1 MILIQARSTSTRFP
15 NKIME
20 KIDGLPMVE
29 YLYRRCLES
38 GFPAMAIIP
47 EGDAVAGYLRGAHIP
62 FYEGPEDDVLARYFH
77 CAKTWNLQWVAR
89 VTADCPLLS
98 TAVLH
103 FLIFIGQANK
113 LDFVSN
119 CVHETTNGQE
129 IEYLSF
135 RMLQHVHT
143 LASQA
148 EDREHVTTWIKK
160 NQEILQ
166 KNFSIGVFNDPMP
179 IGPKMSVDTPEDL
192 EAVRGMVENIKARK
206 KLYA

>member
-1 MILIQARSTSTRFP
+1 MILIQARSTSKRFP

-20 KIDGLPMVE
+20 KIDGIPMVE
-29 YLYRRCLES
+29 YLYNRCLES
-38 GFPAMAIIP
+38 GYPAMVVIP
-47 EGDAVAGYLRGAHIP
+47 EGDPVAAHLRSAHTP
-62 FYEGPEDDVLARYFH
+62 YFEGSDQDVLARFYH

-103 FLIFIGQANK
+103 FLIFIGQANRI
-113 LDFVSN
+113 DFVSN
-119 CVHETTNGQE
+119 CVHETTDGQE

-135 RMLQHVHT
+135 RMLEHVHT
-143 LASQA
+143 QASQA

-160 NQEILQ
+160 NQGALGQ
-166 KNFSIGVFNDPMP
+166 KFSFGVFNDPMP

-192 EAVRGMVENIKARK
+192 ETVRAMVENIKARK